1 MALVRRLFAGGLI
14 AVACVLPVLAASS
27 DSAFAQKA
35 MLGGME
41 ELDLAS
47 MALGKTTNADV
58 LSFATRMQTDHQ
70 KANQELV
77 AIAKSEGI
85 QLPKSVKSDVVT
97 PEYISEEQKL
107 KSLTGKQ
114 FDNGYIRQQID
125 AHRQALALF
134 QKEAQSGKDPRLVAF
149 AKKSLPTL
157 KAHLALAQRVQ
168 KKLPSGI

>member
-1 MALVRRLFAGGLI
+1 MALVRRVFAGGLI
-14 AVACVLPVLAASS
+14 AAACVLPAIATSP

-35 MLGGME
+35 MVAGME

-58 LSFATRMQTDHQ
+58 LSFATRMQTDHH
-70 KANQELV
+70 KANQQLQG
-77 AIAKSEGI
+77 IAKSEGI
-85 QLPKSVKSDVVT
+85 QLPQSVKSDVIA
-97 PEYISEEQKL
+97 PQYISDEQKL

-114 FDNGYIRQQID
+114 FDNGYIRQQIA
-125 AHRQALALF
+125 AHKQAIALF

-149 AKKSLPTL
+149 AKKSLPML
-157 KAHLALAQRVQ
+157 KQHLALAQQVQ